1 MKENQENLSCI
12 DQLTKLR
19 EFYDILASEIRN
31 KLRMSNSTYNY
42 KIRHNTFT
50 HSENTIMQPIIKR
63 HLKKI
68 I

>member
-1 MKENQENLSCI
+1 
-12 DQLTKLR
+12 
-19 EFYDILASEIRN
+19 
-31 KLRMSNSTYNY
+31 MSNSTYNY